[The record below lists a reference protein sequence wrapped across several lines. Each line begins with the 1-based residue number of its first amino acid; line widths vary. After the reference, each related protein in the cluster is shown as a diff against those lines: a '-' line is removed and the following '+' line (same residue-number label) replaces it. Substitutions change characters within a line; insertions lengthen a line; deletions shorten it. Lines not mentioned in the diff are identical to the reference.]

1 MEREKNKLK
10 GFFYSTENVFES
22 IQRSPS
28 MFLDSGFMKTQDIL
42 QRSLSVSLLR
52 QEVIADN
59 IANADTPHFKRSEI
73 AFESELHRALSSYD
87 PNPFPAALTN
97 KRHIPFYRPRDYREV
112 KPIVYLD
119 YTTSYRNDGNNVD
132 IEKEMVDA
140 RENTLRYMAMAQR
153 TSDNFRLLSIVL
165 R

>member
-1 MEREKNKLK
+1 
-10 GFFYSTENVFES
+10 
-22 IQRSPS
+22 

-42 QRSLSVSLLR
+42 QRAMSASIVR

-59 IANADTPHFKRSEI
+59 IANADTPHFKRSEV
-73 AFESELHRALSSYD
+73 AFESELARALSSYD
-87 PNPFPAALTN
+87 PHPFPAALTN
-97 KRHIPFYRPRDYREV
+97 TRHIPFFRVRDYREV

-119 YTTSYRNDGNNVD
+119 YSTSYRNDGNNVD

-140 RENTLRYMAMAQR
+140 KENALRYNAMAQR
-153 TSDNFRLLSIVL
+153 VGDNFRLLNIVM

>member
-1 MEREKNKLK
+1 
-10 GFFYSTENVFES
+10 
-22 IQRSPS
+22 
-28 MFLDSGFMKTQDIL
+28 MFLDSSFMRTQDLL
-42 QRSLSVSLLR
+42 QRSMSTSLIR

-59 IANADTPHFKRSEI
+59 IANADTPHFKRSEVT
-73 AFESELHRALSSYD
+73 FESELWRALRSSD

-97 KRHIPFYRPRDYREV
+97 ERHIPFYRPRDYRQV

-119 YTTSYRNDGNNVD
+119 YSTSYRNDGNNVD
-132 IEKEMVDA
+132 IEKEMVDS

-153 TSDNFRLLSIVL
+153 VGDNFRLLSIVL